1 MKKIAYLL
9 IALTTMVFTFTSCSD
24 VPMPYEQPSIYD
36 DGSTSKP
43 EGDGS
48 AANPFNIA
56 AAVAKCKEV
65 GNTLS
70 EEKYYIK
77 GYVTKAT
84 TADATYGN
92 ATFTMSD
99 DTEGNGG
106 SFTAYQIA
114 GNNGDK
120 LTAGYAFNVGDIV
133 TIYGKIYNYS
143 GSTPETE
150 GKGAA
155 WLIAH
160 EKSGSGGGGG
170 LDVIKK
176 VTVAEFNAAEVEN
189 DTWYEMTGTVKNL
202 KDGDQYGNFDLEDAT
217 GSVYVYGLLSEKGGE
232 KKLFQE
238 LVAKYGIANGSTIT
252 IRANR
257 GVYNDKI
264 EAVNAYYVPDG
275 GDNTPA
281 GGAKGDGSLQ
291 SPYNPLGAINAVKD
305 LTWTSNTDYQKTD
318 NVYVKGKISRIAN
331 NGTYSASGTYG
342 NASFYISED
351 GTEADEFYCYH
362 VLYLGNQKYASGTD
376 IKVGDEVIICGKLMN
391 YRGNTP
397 ETVNNEAYLY
407 SLNGTTDGGGS
418 GGDTSAGSGDGS
430 VKSPYN
436 VAAITEICAK
446 LADKEVSTTDYYIK
460 GKICSVKYTFSAQ
473 YGTATFNISD
483 DGNTGGTEFT
493 AYGVYYLG
501 NQPWADGNTQIAVGD
516 NVILHGII
524 TNYGG
529 TLETSNKNAYIY
541 SLNGKTSDSGSE
553 SGGGESGGSGTVSG
567 NTITVTMSGLGLA
580 NAAEMG
586 TVTLSDGT
594 KLIFDGGGNTNTPK
608 YYNTGTAARM
618 YPKNTVTVTS
628 NSKNI
633 SKIEITCADNNAEGN
648 ITASKGSVNV
658 SGMNVTVSGINS
670 TSTTITNSH
679 TGTGAVSQLR
689 IASIVI
695 TYAQ

>member
-1 MKKIAYLL
+1 
-9 IALTTMVFTFTSCSD
+9 
-24 VPMPYEQPSIYD
+24 MPYEQPSIYD

-217 GSVYVYGLLSEKGGE
+217 GSVYVYGLLETKGGE
-232 KKLFQE
+232 KKKFQE

-257 GVYNDKI
+257 GDYQGKI
-264 EAVNAYYVPDG
+264 EAMNAYYVPEGG
-275 GDNTPA
+275 GDTPS
-281 GGAKGDGSLQ
+281 GGAQGNGSLQ

-305 LTWTSNTDYQKTD
+305 LTWTSNTEYQTTD
-318 NVYVKGKISRIAN
+318 DVYVKGKISRIAN
-331 NGTYSASGTYG
+331 NGTYAASGNYG

-351 GTEADEFYCYH
+351 GTETDEFYCYH
-362 VLYLGNQKYASGTD
+362 VLYLGNEKYTSGTD
-376 IKVGDEVIICGKLMN
+376 IKVGDDVIICGKLMN

-397 ETVNNEAYLY
+397 ETVNNGAYLY
-407 SLNGTTDGGGS
+407 SLNGSTGGGGGDTPSGSGDGTKNSPYSVSAAQAAGDKTGAYMKGYIVGFVSGQVYADGATFSAEGAVASNVLLADSPNETDASKCMPIQLPSGAVRTALNLQNNASNLKKEVTLYGDLTKYFGQAGLKNVTFAILDGTEIGTNPDGGGS
-418 GGDTSAGSGDGS
+418 SGGGATGTT
-430 VKSPYN
+430 Y
-436 VAAITEICAK
+436 T
-446 LADKEVSTTDYYIK
+446 LAT
-460 GKICSVKYTFSAQ
+460 TFSAGTYVIAANNSGTYEVATPLTGT
-473 YGTATFNISD
+473 YGYIQKADVTLSNNKISTD
-483 DGNTGGTEFT
+483 AANEFT
-493 AYGVYYLG
+493 FTAVNGGYTIKAGGKYY
-501 NQPWADGNTQIAVGD
+501 
-516 NVILHGII
+516 
-524 TNYGG
+524 YM
-529 TLETSNKNAYIY
+529 
-541 SLNGKTSDSGSE
+541 
-553 SGGGESGGSGTVSG
+553 SGTYNSFNVSEDLPASG
-567 NTITVTMSGLGLA
+567 HIWTVTM
-580 NAAEMG
+580 NN
-586 TVTLSDGT
+586 D
-594 KLIFDGGGNTNTPK
+594 
-608 YYNTGTAARM
+608 
-618 YPKNTVTVTS
+618 NTVT
-628 NSKNI
+628 
-633 SKIEITCADNNAEGN
+633 
-648 ITASKGSVNV
+648 
-658 SGMNVTVSGINS
+658 
-670 TSTTITNSH
+670 ITNVEKNKTIQYDTQYNSY
-679 TGTGAVSQLR
+679 GAYDTTKGIFPALFKK
-689 IASIVI
+689 
-695 TYAQ
+695 

>member
-133 TIYGKIYNYS
+133 TIYGKIYNYN

-176 VTVAEFNAAEVEN
+176 VTVAEFNAAEVDN

-217 GSVYVYGLLSEKGGE
+217 GSVYVYGLLAEKGGE
-232 KKLFQE
+232 KKKFQE

-257 GVYNDKI
+257 GDYQGKI
-264 EAVNAYYVPDG
+264 EAMNAYIVPEGGGSSSETTTVADFLAAPVSTDTWYQLSGTVKNLKDG
-275 GDNTPA
+275 DQYGNFDLEDAT
-281 GGAKGDGSLQ
+281 GS
-291 SPYNPLGAINAVKD
+291 
-305 LTWTSNTDYQKTD
+305 
-318 NVYVKGKISRIAN
+318 VYVYGLLAEKGGEKKKFQELVAKYGIAN
-331 NGTYSASGTYG
+331 GSKITIMGTRGEYNSKAQVT
-342 NASFYISED
+342 NAYFVSVE
-351 GTEADEFYCYH
+351 
-362 VLYLGNQKYASGTD
+362 
-376 IKVGDEVIICGKLMN
+376 
-391 YRGNTP
+391 
-397 ETVNNEAYLY
+397 
-407 SLNGTTDGGGS
+407 GGGS
-418 GGDTSAGSGDGS
+418 GGGDTPSGSGDGT
-430 VKSPYN
+430 KNSPYS
-436 VAAITEICAK
+436 VSAAQAAGDKTGAYMKGYIVGFVSGQVY
-446 LADKEVSTTDYYIK
+446 AD
-460 GKICSVKYTFSAQ
+460 GATFSADGAVASNVLLADSPNETDASKCMPIQ
-473 YGTATFNISD
+473 LPSGSAVRTALNLQNNASNLKKEVTLYGDLTKYFGQAGLKNVTFAILD
-483 DGNTGGTEFT
+483 GTEI
-493 AYGVYYLG
+493 G
-501 NQPWADGNTQIAVGD
+501 
-516 NVILHGII
+516 
-524 TNYGG
+524 TNP
-529 TLETSNKNAYIY
+529 
-541 SLNGKTSDSGSE
+541 D
-553 SGGGESGGSGTVSG
+553 GGGESGGGANHGTEAKPL
-567 NTITVTMSGLGLA
+567 TVA
-580 NAAEMG
+580 QAFAVIDAEG
-586 TVTLSDGT
+586 TASDCYVKGIICQIDSYNSTYKSIQYWISDDGGTTT
-594 KLIFDGGGNTNTPK
+594 KLEVYSGKGLNGADFTSKDDLQTGKTVIIKGNLKKYNDIYEFDK
-608 YYNTGTAARM
+608 
-618 YPKNTVTVTS
+618 S
-628 NSKNI
+628 SSII
-633 SKIEITCADNNAEGN
+633 SI
-648 ITASKGSVNV
+648 
-658 SGMNVTVSGINS
+658 
-670 TSTTITNSH
+670 
-679 TGTGAVSQLR
+679 Q
-689 IASIVI
+689 
-695 TYAQ
+695 

>member
-176 VTVAEFNAAEVEN
+176 VTVAEFNAAEVDN
-189 DTWYEMTGTVKNL
+189 DTWYEMTGTVKNLKDGDQYGNFDLEDATGSVYVYGLLAEKGGEKKKFQELVAKYGIANGSTITIRANRGDYQGKIEAMNAYIVPEGGGSSSETTTVADFLAAPVSTDTWYQLTGTVKNL

-232 KKLFQE
+232 KKKFQE
-238 LVAKYGIANGSTIT
+238 LVAQYGIANGSKIT
-252 IRANR
+252 IMGNR
-257 GVYNDKI
+257 GEYKGNAQVT
-264 EAVNAYYVPDG
+264 NAYFV
-275 GDNTPA
+275 
-281 GGAKGDGSLQ
+281 S
-291 SPYNPLGAINAVKD
+291 I
-305 LTWTSNTDYQKTD
+305 
-318 NVYVKGKISRIAN
+318 
-331 NGTYSASGTYG
+331 
-342 NASFYISED
+342 E
-351 GTEADEFYCYH
+351 
-362 VLYLGNQKYASGTD
+362 
-376 IKVGDEVIICGKLMN
+376 
-391 YRGNTP
+391 
-397 ETVNNEAYLY
+397 
-407 SLNGTTDGGGS
+407 GGGS
-418 GGDTSAGSGDGS
+418 GGGDTPSGSGDGT
-430 VKSPYN
+430 KNSPYS
-436 VAAITEICAK
+436 VSAAQAAGDKTGAYMKGYIVGYVSGQVY
-446 LADKEVSTTDYYIK
+446 AD
-460 GKICSVKYTFSAQ
+460 GATFSADGAVASNVLLADSPNETDASKCMPIQ
-473 YGTATFNISD
+473 LPSGSAVRTALNLQNNASNLKKEVTLYGDLTKYFGQAGLKNVTFAILD
-483 DGNTGGTEFT
+483 GTEI
-493 AYGVYYLG
+493 G
-501 NQPWADGNTQIAVGD
+501 
-516 NVILHGII
+516 
-524 TNYGG
+524 TNP
-529 TLETSNKNAYIY
+529 
-541 SLNGKTSDSGSE
+541 D
-553 SGGGESGGSGTVSG
+553 GGGESGGGANHGTEAKPL
-567 NTITVTMSGLGLA
+567 TVA
-580 NAAEMG
+580 QAFAVIDAEG
-586 TVTLSDGT
+586 TASDCYVKGIICQIDSYNSTYKSIQYWISDDGGTTT
-594 KLIFDGGGNTNTPK
+594 KLEVYSGKGLNGADFTSKDDLQTGKTVIIKGNLKKYNDIYEFDK
-608 YYNTGTAARM
+608 
-618 YPKNTVTVTS
+618 S
-628 NSKNI
+628 SSII
-633 SKIEITCADNNAEGN
+633 SI
-648 ITASKGSVNV
+648 
-658 SGMNVTVSGINS
+658 
-670 TSTTITNSH
+670 
-679 TGTGAVSQLR
+679 Q
-689 IASIVI
+689 
-695 TYAQ
+695 

>member
-217 GSVYVYGLLSEKGGE
+217 GSVYVYGLLAEKGGE
-232 KKLFQE
+232 KKKFQE

-257 GVYNDKI
+257 GDYQGKI
-264 EAVNAYYVPDG
+264 EAMNAYIVPTGEGGDTPTPTPSGSNLITNGDFEAWESNLPVNWKSTSSAGNATLTQSTDARNGSYSVSVGFNTTSNKRMAYKELNLKAGTYTFTFYAKSTTADKSQTEAGYVPITNGTAGSYKYGSYVSLNNTSWTEVSTTFTLDAATTVCLVMMNPKTSSYAVAQDILVDDASLTTTDG
-275 GDNTPA
+275 GIAEGGDEGGSGGGDTGSTYTLATTFSA
-281 GGAKGDGSLQ
+281 G
-291 SPYNPLGAINAVKD
+291 
-305 LTWTSNTDYQKTD
+305 T
-318 NVYVKGKISRIAN
+318 YVIAANN
-331 NGTYSASGTYG
+331 NGTYEVATPLTGNYGYIQKEDVTPSNNKITTDAANEFIFTAVNGGYTIQAGGKYYYMQGTY
-342 NASFYISED
+342 NSFNVSAE
-351 GTEADEFYCYH
+351 
-362 VLYLGNQKYASGTD
+362 LPSSGY
-376 IKVGDEVIICGKLMN
+376 VW
-391 YRGNTP
+391 
-397 ETVNNEAYLY
+397 
-407 SLNGTTDGGGS
+407 S
-418 GGDTSAGSGDGS
+418 
-430 VKSPYN
+430 
-436 VAAITEICAK
+436 
-446 LADKEVSTTDYYIK
+446 
-460 GKICSVKYTFSAQ
+460 
-473 YGTATFNISD
+473 
-483 DGNTGGTEFT
+483 
-493 AYGVYYLG
+493 
-501 NQPWADGNTQIAVGD
+501 
-516 NVILHGII
+516 
-524 TNYGG
+524 
-529 TLETSNKNAYIY
+529 
-541 SLNGKTSDSGSE
+541 
-553 SGGGESGGSGTVSG
+553 
-567 NTITVTMSGLGLA
+567 VTM
-580 NAAEMG
+580 N
-586 TVTLSDGT
+586 SD
-594 KLIFDGGGNTNTPK
+594 
-608 YYNTGTAARM
+608 
-618 YPKNTVTVTS
+618 NTVT
-628 NSKNI
+628 
-633 SKIEITCADNNAEGN
+633 
-648 ITASKGSVNV
+648 
-658 SGMNVTVSGINS
+658 
-670 TSTTITNSH
+670 ITNVEKQKTIQYDTQYNSY
-679 TGTGAVSQLR
+679 GAYDTTKGVFPSLFKK
-689 IASIVI
+689 
-695 TYAQ
+695 

>member
-133 TIYGKIYNYS
+133 TIYGKIYNYN

-176 VTVAEFNAAEVEN
+176 VTVAEFNAAEVDN

-217 GSVYVYGLLSEKGGE
+217 GSVYVYGLLAEKGGE
-232 KKLFQE
+232 KKKFQE

-257 GVYNDKI
+257 GDYQGKI
-264 EAVNAYYVPDG
+264 EAMNAYIVPEGGGSSSETTTVADFLAAPVSTDTWYQLSGTVKNLKDG
-275 GDNTPA
+275 DQYGNFDLEDAT
-281 GGAKGDGSLQ
+281 GS
-291 SPYNPLGAINAVKD
+291 
-305 LTWTSNTDYQKTD
+305 
-318 NVYVKGKISRIAN
+318 VYVYGLLAEKGGEKKKFQELVAKYGIAN
-331 NGTYSASGTYG
+331 GSKITIMGTRGEYNSKAQVT
-342 NASFYISED
+342 NAYFVSVE
-351 GTEADEFYCYH
+351 
-362 VLYLGNQKYASGTD
+362 
-376 IKVGDEVIICGKLMN
+376 
-391 YRGNTP
+391 
-397 ETVNNEAYLY
+397 
-407 SLNGTTDGGGS
+407 GGGS
-418 GGDTSAGSGDGS
+418 GGGDTPSGSGDGT
-430 VKSPYN
+430 KNSPYS
-436 VAAITEICAK
+436 VSAAQAAGDKTGAYMKGYIVGFVSGQVY
-446 LADKEVSTTDYYIK
+446 AD
-460 GKICSVKYTFSAQ
+460 GATFSADGAVASNVLLADSPNETDASKCMPIQ
-473 YGTATFNISD
+473 LPAGSAVRTALNLQNNASNLKKEVTLYGDLTKYFGQAGLKNVTFAILD
-483 DGNTGGTEFT
+483 GTEI
-493 AYGVYYLG
+493 G
-501 NQPWADGNTQIAVGD
+501 
-516 NVILHGII
+516 
-524 TNYGG
+524 TNP
-529 TLETSNKNAYIY
+529 
-541 SLNGKTSDSGSE
+541 D
-553 SGGGESGGSGTVSG
+553 GGGESGGGANHGTEAKPL
-567 NTITVTMSGLGLA
+567 TVA
-580 NAAEMG
+580 QAFAVIDAEG
-586 TVTLSDGT
+586 TASDCYVKGIICQIDSYNSTYKSIQYWISDDGGTTT
-594 KLIFDGGGNTNTPK
+594 KLEVYSGKGLNGADFTSKDDLQTGKTVIIKGNLKKYNDIYEFDK
-608 YYNTGTAARM
+608 
-618 YPKNTVTVTS
+618 S
-628 NSKNI
+628 SSII
-633 SKIEITCADNNAEGN
+633 SI
-648 ITASKGSVNV
+648 
-658 SGMNVTVSGINS
+658 
-670 TSTTITNSH
+670 
-679 TGTGAVSQLR
+679 Q
-689 IASIVI
+689 
-695 TYAQ
+695 

>member
-1 MKKIAYLL
+1 
-9 IALTTMVFTFTSCSD
+9 
-24 VPMPYEQPSIYD
+24 MPYEQPSIYD

-133 TIYGKIYNYS
+133 TIYGKIYNYN

-176 VTVAEFNAAEVEN
+176 VTVAEFNAAEVDN

-217 GSVYVYGLLSEKGGE
+217 GSVYVYGLLAEKGGE
-232 KKLFQE
+232 KKKFQE

-257 GVYNDKI
+257 GDYQGKI
-264 EAVNAYYVPDG
+264 EAMNAYIVPEGGGSSSETTTVADFLAAPVSTDTWYQLSGTVKNLKDG
-275 GDNTPA
+275 DQYGNFDLEDAT
-281 GGAKGDGSLQ
+281 GS
-291 SPYNPLGAINAVKD
+291 
-305 LTWTSNTDYQKTD
+305 
-318 NVYVKGKISRIAN
+318 VYVYGLLAEKGGEKKKFQELVAKYGIAN
-331 NGTYSASGTYG
+331 GSKITIMGTRGEYNSKAQVT
-342 NASFYISED
+342 NAYFVSVE
-351 GTEADEFYCYH
+351 
-362 VLYLGNQKYASGTD
+362 
-376 IKVGDEVIICGKLMN
+376 
-391 YRGNTP
+391 
-397 ETVNNEAYLY
+397 
-407 SLNGTTDGGGS
+407 GGGS
-418 GGDTSAGSGDGS
+418 GGGDTPSGSGDGT
-430 VKSPYN
+430 KNSPYS
-436 VAAITEICAK
+436 VSAAQAAGDKTGAYMKGYIVGFVSGQVY
-446 LADKEVSTTDYYIK
+446 AD
-460 GKICSVKYTFSAQ
+460 GATFSADGAVASNVLLADSPNETDASKCMPIQ
-473 YGTATFNISD
+473 LPSGSAVRTALNLQNNASNLKKEVTLYGDLTKYFGQAGLKNVTFAILD
-483 DGNTGGTEFT
+483 GTEI
-493 AYGVYYLG
+493 G
-501 NQPWADGNTQIAVGD
+501 
-516 NVILHGII
+516 
-524 TNYGG
+524 TNP
-529 TLETSNKNAYIY
+529 
-541 SLNGKTSDSGSE
+541 D
-553 SGGGESGGSGTVSG
+553 GGGESGGGANHGTEAKPL
-567 NTITVTMSGLGLA
+567 TVA
-580 NAAEMG
+580 QAFAVIDAEG
-586 TVTLSDGT
+586 TASDCYVKGIICQIDSYNSTYKSIQYWISDDGGTTT
-594 KLIFDGGGNTNTPK
+594 KLEVYSGKGLNGADFTSKDDLQTGKTVIIKGNLKKYNDIYEFDK
-608 YYNTGTAARM
+608 
-618 YPKNTVTVTS
+618 S
-628 NSKNI
+628 SSII
-633 SKIEITCADNNAEGN
+633 SI
-648 ITASKGSVNV
+648 
-658 SGMNVTVSGINS
+658 
-670 TSTTITNSH
+670 
-679 TGTGAVSQLR
+679 Q
-689 IASIVI
+689 
-695 TYAQ
+695 

>member
-176 VTVAEFNAAEVEN
+176 VTVAEFNAAEVDN

-281 GGAKGDGSLQ
+281 GGAKGNGSLQ

-516 NVILHGII
+516 NVILHGKI

>member
-70 EEKYYIK
+70 DEKYYIK

-217 GSVYVYGLLSEKGGE
+217 GSVYVYGLLAEKGGE
-232 KKLFQE
+232 KKKFQE

-257 GVYNDKI
+257 GDYQGKI
-264 EAVNAYYVPDG
+264 EAMNAYIVPEGGGGSSESTTVADFLAAPVSTDTWYQLTGTVKNLKDG
-275 GDNTPA
+275 DQYGNFDLEDAT
-281 GGAKGDGSLQ
+281 GS
-291 SPYNPLGAINAVKD
+291 
-305 LTWTSNTDYQKTD
+305 
-318 NVYVKGKISRIAN
+318 VYVYGLLSEKGGEKKKFQELVAKYGIAN
-331 NGTYSASGTYG
+331 GSKITIMGTRGEYNSKAQVT
-342 NASFYISED
+342 NAYFVSI
-351 GTEADEFYCYH
+351 
-362 VLYLGNQKYASGTD
+362 
-376 IKVGDEVIICGKLMN
+376 
-391 YRGNTP
+391 
-397 ETVNNEAYLY
+397 
-407 SLNGTTDGGGS
+407 DGGGS
-418 GGDTSAGSGDGS
+418 GGDTPSGSGDGT
-430 VKSPYN
+430 KNSPYS
-436 VAAITEICAK
+436 VSAAQAAGDKTGAYMKGYIVGFVSGQVY
-446 LADKEVSTTDYYIK
+446 AD
-460 GKICSVKYTFSAQ
+460 GATFSADGAVASNVLLADSPNETDASKCMPIQ
-473 YGTATFNISD
+473 LPSGAVRTALNLQNNASNLKKEVTLYGDLTKYFGQAGLKNVTYAILD
-483 DGNTGGTEFT
+483 GTEI
-493 AYGVYYLG
+493 G
-501 NQPWADGNTQIAVGD
+501 
-516 NVILHGII
+516 
-524 TNYGG
+524 TNP
-529 TLETSNKNAYIY
+529 
-541 SLNGKTSDSGSE
+541 D
-553 SGGGESGGSGTVSG
+553 GGGESGGGDTGGMTYDFTQSQGNWTIVNAIALPEAVSAVWAQTSNYGMKATAYVSG
-567 NTITVTMSGLGLA
+567 QRYETDSWLVSPALTIS
-580 NAAEMG
+580 NAATMTFSQAQRYAASGCTDLHVMVSSKYTGG
-586 TVTLSDGT
+586 TINPNDWTEVTPNSWPDGT
-594 KLIFDGGGNTNTPK
+594 NWNYIESTATIPAGTK
-608 YYNTGTAARM
+608 YVAFRY
-618 YPKNTVTVTS
+618 
-628 NSKNI
+628 
-633 SKIEITCADNNAEGN
+633 
-648 ITASKGSVNV
+648 
-658 SGMNVTVSGINS
+658 
-670 TSTTITNSH
+670 TSTTTTAATWEIKT
-679 TGTGAVSQLR
+679 VSIQ
-689 IASIVI
+689 
-695 TYAQ
+695 

>member
-133 TIYGKIYNYS
+133 TIYGKIYNYN

-217 GSVYVYGLLSEKGGE
+217 GSVYVYGLLAEKGGE
-232 KKLFQE
+232 KKKFQE

-257 GVYNDKI
+257 GDYQGKI
-264 EAVNAYYVPDG
+264 EAMNAYIVPEGGGGSSESTTVADFLAAPVSTDTWYQLTGTVKNLKDG
-275 GDNTPA
+275 DQYGNFDLEDAT
-281 GGAKGDGSLQ
+281 GS
-291 SPYNPLGAINAVKD
+291 
-305 LTWTSNTDYQKTD
+305 
-318 NVYVKGKISRIAN
+318 VYVYGLLSEKGGEKKKFQELVAQYGIAN
-331 NGTYSASGTYG
+331 GSKITIMGNRGEYKG
-342 NASFYISED
+342 NAQV
-351 GTEADEFYCYH
+351 T
-362 VLYLGNQKYASGTD
+362 N
-376 IKVGDEVIICGKLMN
+376 
-391 YRGNTP
+391 
-397 ETVNNEAYLY
+397 AYFV
-407 SLNGTTDGGGS
+407 SIEGGGS
-418 GGDTSAGSGDGS
+418 GGSDTPSGSGDGT
-430 VKSPYN
+430 KNSPYS
-436 VAAITEICAK
+436 VSAAQAAGDKTGAYMKGYIVGFVSGQVY
-446 LADKEVSTTDYYIK
+446 AD
-460 GKICSVKYTFSAQ
+460 GATFSADGAVASNVLLADSPNETDASKCMPIQ
-473 YGTATFNISD
+473 LPSGSAVRTALNLQNNASNLKKEVTLYGDLTKYFGQAGLKNVTFAILD
-483 DGNTGGTEFT
+483 GTEI
-493 AYGVYYLG
+493 G
-501 NQPWADGNTQIAVGD
+501 
-516 NVILHGII
+516 
-524 TNYGG
+524 TNP
-529 TLETSNKNAYIY
+529 
-541 SLNGKTSDSGSE
+541 D
-553 SGGGESGGSGTVSG
+553 GGGESGGGANHGTEAKPL
-567 NTITVTMSGLGLA
+567 TVA
-580 NAAEMG
+580 QAFAVIDAEG
-586 TVTLSDGT
+586 TASDCYVKGIICQIDSYNSTYKSIQYWISDDGGTTT
-594 KLIFDGGGNTNTPK
+594 KLEVYSGKGLNGADFTSKDDLQTGKTVIIKGNLKKYNDIYEFDK
-608 YYNTGTAARM
+608 
-618 YPKNTVTVTS
+618 S
-628 NSKNI
+628 SSII
-633 SKIEITCADNNAEGN
+633 SI
-648 ITASKGSVNV
+648 
-658 SGMNVTVSGINS
+658 
-670 TSTTITNSH
+670 
-679 TGTGAVSQLR
+679 Q
-689 IASIVI
+689 
-695 TYAQ
+695 

>member
-99 DTEGNGG
+99 DAEGNGG

-176 VTVAEFNAAEVEN
+176 VTVAEFNAAEVDN
-189 DTWYEMTGTVKNL
+189 DTWYEMTGTVKNLKDGDQYGNFDLEDATGSVYVYGLLETKGGEKKKFQELVAKYGIANGSTITIRANRGDYQGKIEAMNAYIVPEGGGSSSETTTVADFLAAPVSTDTWYQLTGTVKNL

-232 KKLFQE
+232 KKKFQE
-238 LVAKYGIANGSTIT
+238 LVAQYGIANGSKIT
-252 IRANR
+252 IMGTR
-257 GVYNDKI
+257 GEYNSK
-264 EAVNAYYVPDG
+264 AQVTNAYFVSVEGGSG
-275 GDNTPA
+275 GDTPS
-281 GGAKGDGSLQ
+281 GGAKGNGSLQ

-318 NVYVKGKISRIAN
+318 DVYVKGKISRIAN
-331 NGTYSASGTYG
+331 NGTYAASGTYG

-351 GTEADEFYCYH
+351 GTENNEFYCYH
-362 VLYLGNQKYASGTD
+362 VLYLGNQKYTSGTD

-391 YRGNTP
+391 YKGNTP
-397 ETVNNEAYLY
+397 ETVNNGAYLY
-407 SLNGTTDGGGS
+407 SLNGTTDGGG
-418 GGDTSAGSGDGS
+418 
-430 VKSPYN
+430 
-436 VAAITEICAK
+436 
-446 LADKEVSTTDYYIK
+446 
-460 GKICSVKYTFSAQ
+460 
-473 YGTATFNISD
+473 
-483 DGNTGGTEFT
+483 
-493 AYGVYYLG
+493 
-501 NQPWADGNTQIAVGD
+501 
-516 NVILHGII
+516 
-524 TNYGG
+524 
-529 TLETSNKNAYIY
+529 
-541 SLNGKTSDSGSE
+541 E
-553 SGGGESGGSGTVSG
+553 SGGGEQGGGDQGGANTTKNIDGTIVTLTDPNANVGESVTVDFDAQGWTNEQAAATITLNDGTV
-567 NTITVTMSGLGLA
+567 ITFQKGSA
-580 NAAEMG
+580 SNP
-586 TVTLSDGT
+586 
-594 KLIFDGGGNTNTPK
+594 PK
-608 YYNTGTAARM
+608 YYTATHGVRFYAT
-618 YPKNTVTVTS
+618 N
-628 NSKNI
+628 
-633 SKIEITCADNNAEGN
+633 GF
-648 ITASKGSVNV
+648 
-658 SGMNVTVSGINS
+658 
-670 TSTTITNSH
+670 TITGSSKAVAKVVIECDEYN
-679 TGTGAVSQLR
+679 GTKYVGNETLYGNVNGKVFTIVNDYTQASGGVQLR
-689 IASIVI
+689 AKKVTIYYV
-695 TYAQ
+695 Q